1 MKPVVITIS
10 EARRRLPTLVRD
22 VARGG
27 GPVLIG
33 PRGEPA
39 AMLVDPA
46 EYEGLRLRCA
56 DRASERTGWKGARLE
71 VVGPHEDLEREL
83 REMRAEA
90 IRHFDEWRLEP
101 ATIAARP
108 RRSSRPRTKART

>member
-10 EARRRLPTLVRD
+10 DARRRLPTLVRD

-39 AMLVDPA
+39 AMLVDPV
-46 EYEGLRLRCA
+46 EYESLRLRAA
-56 DRASERTGWKGARLE
+56 DRVGERIGWKGARLE
-71 VVGPHEDLEREL
+71 VVGPHEDLDREL

-90 IRHFDEWRLEP
+90 VRHFDEWRLEP
-101 ATIAARP
+101 AAAAAKP
-108 RRSSRPRTKART
+108 RKSSRPRAKART